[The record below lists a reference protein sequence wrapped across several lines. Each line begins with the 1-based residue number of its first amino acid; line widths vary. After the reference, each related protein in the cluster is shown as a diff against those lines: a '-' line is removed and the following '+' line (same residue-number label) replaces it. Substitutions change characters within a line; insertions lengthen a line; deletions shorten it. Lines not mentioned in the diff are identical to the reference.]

1 MYKEE
6 NVLCA
11 IETVTHCSAACCDAL
26 GLGAQHTKDNAEEML
41 FMYSILGILDIFVN
55 SM

>member
-1 MYKEE
+1 M
-6 NVLCA
+6 
-11 IETVTHCSAACCDAL
+11 THCSAACCDAL